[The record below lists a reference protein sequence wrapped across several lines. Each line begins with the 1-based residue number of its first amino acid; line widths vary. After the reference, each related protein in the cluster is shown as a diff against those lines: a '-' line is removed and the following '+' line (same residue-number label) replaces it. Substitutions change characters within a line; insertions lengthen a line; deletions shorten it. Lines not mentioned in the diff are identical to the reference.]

1 MWAPMGAASGLQ
13 RGTEGMPEMQK
24 SVLEYAAPK
33 ANQNQGLESHLAD
46 ESKDASALMQKAQYS
61 QLKTS
66 DLDEIIA
73 FMQRWMRVAEETHF
87 SLRGGDGLYIA
98 EIYDSNEPAT

>member
-1 MWAPMGAASGLQ
+1 
-13 RGTEGMPEMQK
+13 MPEMQK

-33 ANQNQGLESHLAD
+33 ANQNQGLESHLAE
-46 ESKDASALMQKAQYS
+46 ESKMYLLRCKNGQYS

-66 DLDEIIA
+66 DLDEVIA
-73 FMQRWMRVAEETHF
+73 FMQRWTRVAEETHF

-98 EIYDSNEPAT
+98 EIYDANEPAT